1 MTFDAP
7 APGLLTI
14 SLSALRG
21 NYAYLK
27 SMTRADVAG
36 VIKANAYG
44 TGAKEAFRALYA
56 AGCRRFFVATP
67 EEGAAVR
74 VLPGGEEAAVFILG
88 GLYRAAED
96 FYAAHG
102 LIPVLSGPD
111 DAARWTAQAAKTLT
125 RLPAAIQID
134 TGMNRLGFESPPRME
149 SLAALD
155 LKLVMTHFSCSDD
168 KDHPATA
175 RQAAAFADVIKLYPG
190 VPASLANSSGI
201 FRSAGYHHD
210 VVRPGYALYGGNPTP
225 EAPNPMQPVAA
236 LSARVLQTRTAKQ
249 GSTSGYGE
257 HYRFTRDTHTATIA
271 CGYAD
276 GFLRAANI
284 NRAKLYWM
292 GQPCPVLGRVSMDA
306 VIVDISGAPAPP
318 APGDVMEI
326 IGPHQSVDDLAAD
339 LGTIG
344 YEILTGLG
352 PRYHRVY
359 ES

>member
-7 APGLLTI
+7 APGLLTV

-21 NYAYLK
+21 NYALLQ

-44 TGAKEAFRALYA
+44 TGAKEAFRTLYA

-74 VLPGGEEAAVFILG
+74 VLPGGDDAAVFILG
-88 GLYRAAED
+88 GLYKGAED

-102 LIPVLSGPD
+102 LIPVLSSPD
-111 DAARWTAQAAKTLT
+111 DAARWTAQAQKAES

-134 TGMNRLGFESPPRME
+134 TGMNRLGFESPPSME
-149 SLAALD
+149 SLAAFD
-155 LKLVMTHFSCSDD
+155 LKLIMTHFSCSDE

-175 RQAAAFADVIKLYPG
+175 RQAAAFADSIKLYPG

-201 FRSAGYHHD
+201 FRSADYHHD

-225 EAPNPMQPVAA
+225 ETPNPMQPVVT

-249 GSTSGYGE
+249 GSAAGYGE
-257 HYRFTRDTHTATIA
+257 HYRFTKDTQTATIA

-276 GFLRAANI
+276 GFLRAAAM

-306 VIVDISGAPAPP
+306 VIVDISGATAPP
-318 APGDVMEI
+318 APGDVMEV

-344 YEILTGLG
+344 YDILTGLG
-352 PRYHRVY
+352 PRYHRAY
-359 ES
+359 ET